1 MQRRAAEDA
10 GRKAMWYEERQ
21 LFTSFKLIYDYRK
34 ILFAIIKDGLKT
46 RYAGSMLGL
55 FWLILYPLLF
65 LGVYAVIYIFI
76 FKVRLQILNPYEYV
90 LLIFCGLIP
99 FLSFAEALGTGT
111 QSVVGNSQIIRNT
124 LFPIDLMPVRDVFI
138 SQAVQV
144 VGLVMLFIIS
154 FVLHKLGPM
163 SVFVLLVWFFQIM
176 FTIGLIWIFSSVNVF
191 MRDLGYLVAI
201 INLILMM
208 ISPIAYTEEMVP
220 QTLRMFLRFNPLYYL
235 IMLYQK
241 LILFN
246 ELDLRKLVVFGA
258 VSVIVYVAGYHIF
271 SKLKLLFADQV

>member
-1 MQRRAAEDA
+1 
-10 GRKAMWYEERQ
+10 

-55 FWLILYPLLF
+55 FWLVLYPLLF
-65 LGVYAVIYIFI
+65 LGVYAVIYIFV

-99 FLSFAEALGTGT
+99 FLSFAEALATGT
-111 QSVVGNSQIIRNT
+111 QSVVTNSQIIKNT
-124 LFPIDLMPVRDVFI
+124 LFPIDLMPVRDVFV

-144 VGLVMLFIIS
+144 IGLISLFIIS
-154 FVLHKLGPM
+154 FVLHRLGFL
-163 SVFVLLVWFFQIM
+163 SIFVIVVWFFQIL
-176 FTIGLIWIFSSVNVF
+176 FTIGLIWILSSINVF
-191 MRDLGYLVAI
+191 VRDLGYLIAI
-201 INLILMM
+201 VNLILMM
-208 ISPIAYTEEMVP
+208 ISPIAYTEDMVP
-220 QTLRMFLRFNPLYYL
+220 HTLRIILRFNPLYYL

-246 ELDLRKLVVFGA
+246 ELDITKLAVFAVV
-258 VSVIVYVAGYHIF
+258 SIVTYMAGYHIF
-271 SKLKLLFADQV
+271 SKLKILFADQV

>member
-1 MQRRAAEDA
+1 MQRRAAEDT

-111 QSVVGNSQIIRNT
+111 QSVVGNSQIIKNT

-144 VGLVMLFIIS
+144 VGLIMLFIIS

-191 MRDLGYLVAI
+191 MRDLGYIVAI

-208 ISPIAYTEEMVP
+208 ISPIAYTEDMVP
-220 QTLRMFLRFNPLYYL
+220 QALRMFLRFNPLYYL

-258 VSVIVYVAGYHIF
+258 VAVITYVAGYHIF

>member
-1 MQRRAAEDA
+1 
-10 GRKAMWYEERQ
+10 MWYEERQ

-111 QSVVGNSQIIRNT
+111 QSVVGNSQIIKNT

-144 VGLVMLFIIS
+144 VGLIMLFMIS

-191 MRDLGYLVAI
+191 VRDLGYIVAI

-220 QTLRMFLRFNPLYYL
+220 QALRMFLRFNPLYYL

-258 VSVIVYVAGYHIF
+258 VSVITYVAGYHIF